1 MRALPMLVLLK
12 PALPKPGLLK
22 SGLLKL
28 GVPRAVLALLL
39 AVVLWPAM
47 AVAQERILAF
57 DSDIRIHADGSI
69 DVVETIRVRA
79 EGKQIRRGI
88 YRDFP
93 TRYKDRAGNR
103 VVVDFT
109 LLGVERDGRPE
120 PDFTERIGNGVRIN
134 TGGDALLP
142 VPADIT
148 YTIRYRTSRQL
159 GFFDFHD
166 ELYWNVTG
174 LGWAFPIEQAT
185 ARVHLPQPVP
195 ASQLN
200 AEAYTGRA
208 GAKGQD
214 YLATFNDAGEAE
226 YRTTRALKP
235 GEGITIVLAFPKGI
249 VAAPG
254 TMQRL
259 GWLLKDNRGVLI
271 ALIGLV
277 GLVAFYLRRWHRLGR
292 DPEPGS
298 IFPQYGPP
306 DGWSPAELRFLRR
319 MGYDNRCFSAD
330 LVDMAVHGGLS
341 IHNEGKKDWRLKREA
356 AGDIA
361 GLSAAQRELEQKLF
375 AAGDEL
381 ILTDRNAGVIGGA
394 RLDHQRA
401 LMKRLKPDYYV
412 SNAGTIA
419 LGVATSVA
427 YGALAFLVSGGGGVF
442 LIAVLLALALGAHIA
457 AGFLMPA
464 PTARGRALLDQVEGL
479 RLYLGV
485 AERDELR
492 AMPAPGEAPTL
503 DARRYEALLP
513 YALALDVEDAWTAKF
528 TAAVGVAA
536 AAAAAGAMTW
546 YHGSRSSL
554 ANLGDMNRALGSAL
568 SQQISS
574 SATPPGSGSG
584 SGGGGFSG
592 GGGGGGGG
600 GGR

>member
-1 MRALPMLVLLK
+1 MSALSMLVLLK
-12 PALPKPGLLK
+12 PALLK
-22 SGLLKL
+22 SGMLKL
-28 GVPRAVLALLL
+28 GAPRAVVALLL
-39 AVVLWPAM
+39 AVVLWPAT

-57 DSDIRIHADGSI
+57 DSDIRIHADGSM

-79 EGKQIRRGI
+79 EGRQIRRGI

-93 TRYKDRAGNR
+93 TRYQDRAGNR
-103 VVVDFT
+103 VMVDFK

-134 TGGDALLP
+134 TGGDAFLP

-159 GFFDFHD
+159 GFFDSHD
-166 ELYWNVTG
+166 ELYWNATG

-185 ARVHLPQPVP
+185 ARVHLPRPVP
-195 ASQLN
+195 ASQLKT
-200 AEAYTGRA
+200 EAYTGRSGSKRMEYQA
-208 GAKGQD
+208 
-214 YLATFNDAGEAE
+214 LVNDAGVAE
-226 YRTTRALKP
+226 YRATRVLKP

-277 GLVAFYLRRWHRLGR
+277 GLVVFYLRRWHRLGR
-292 DPEPGS
+292 DPAPGS
-298 IFPQYGPP
+298 IFPQYEPP
-306 DGWSPAELRFLRR
+306 EGWSPAELRFLRR

-341 IHNEGKKDWRLKREA
+341 IHNEGKKDWQLKREA

-375 AAGDEL
+375 SAGDEL

-401 LMKRLKPDYYV
+401 VMKRLKPDYYV
-412 SNAGTIA
+412 SNAGTLG
-419 LGVATSVA
+419 LGVMASVA
-427 YGALAFLVSGGGGVF
+427 YGVLAFVVSGGGGVF
-442 LIAVLLALALGAHIA
+442 LIAGLLVLAVGAHIA
-457 AGFLMPA
+457 AGYLMPA
-464 PTARGRALLDQVEGL
+464 PTAKGRALLDRVEGL

-492 AMPAPGEAPTL
+492 SMQAPGEAPTL
-503 DARRYEALLP
+503 DAQRYEALLP

-536 AAAAAGAMTW
+536 AAAAVGAMHW
-546 YHGSRSSL
+546 YRSSSSL
-554 ANLGDMNRALGSAL
+554 ASLGDMNRALGSTL

-574 SATPPGSGSG
+574 SATPPGSSSG
-584 SGGGGFSG
+584 SGGGGSSG

>member
-1 MRALPMLVLLK
+1 MSALSSLVLLK
-12 PALPKPGLLK
+12 PALLK

-28 GVPRAVLALLL
+28 GAPRAVLALLL

-57 DSDIRIHADGSI
+57 DSDIRIHADGSM

-79 EGKQIRRGI
+79 EGQQIRRGI

-103 VVVDFT
+103 VVVDFE

-159 GFFDFHD
+159 GFFDSHD
-166 ELYWNVTG
+166 ELYWNATG

-185 ARVHLPQPVP
+185 ARVHLPRPVP
-195 ASQLN
+195 ASQLK
-200 AEAYTGRA
+200 AEAYVGRA
-208 GAKGQD
+208 KAKGQD
-214 YLATFNDAGEAE
+214 YLATVNNAGVAE
-226 YRTTRALKP
+226 YRATRVLKP

-249 VAAPG
+249 VVAPG

-259 GWLLKDNRGVLI
+259 GWLLKDNRGVLV

-298 IFPQYGPP
+298 IFPQYEPP
-306 DGWSPAELRFLRR
+306 EGWSPAELRFLRR

-341 IHNEGKKDWRLKREA
+341 IHNEGKKDWQLKREA

-361 GLSAAQRELEQKLF
+361 ELSAAQRELEKKLF
-375 AAGDEL
+375 SAGDEL
-381 ILTDRNAGVIGGA
+381 ILSNRNAGVIGAA

-412 SNAGTIA
+412 GNAGTLG
-419 LGVATSVA
+419 LGVAASVA
-427 YGALAFLVSGGGGVF
+427 YGVLAFLVSGGGGVF
-442 LIAVLLALALGAHIA
+442 LIVGLLVLALGAHIA
-457 AGFLMPA
+457 AGYLMPA
-464 PTARGRALLDQVEGL
+464 PTAKGRALLDRVEGL

-492 AMPAPGEAPTL
+492 SMQAPGEAPAL
-503 DARRYEALLP
+503 DAQRYEALLP

-536 AAAAAGAMTW
+536 AAAAAGAMHW
-546 YHGSRSSL
+546 YRSSSSL
-554 ANLGDMNRALGSAL
+554 TDLGDMNRALGSAL

-574 SATPPGSGSG
+574 SATPPGSSSG
-584 SGGGGFSG
+584 SGGGGSSG